1 MNKGVAMELDTERL
15 LRILSQKPLFLFLDR
30 VIELAPRKSARGVKC
45 ITANEPCFHGQVGPL
60 VFPGTLIIEA
70 MSQLFSVLAY
80 ASEPFDTNQKVLFLL
95 GFDGAK
101 FRRPAVPGDRL
112 NIDIEITHR
121 RSNIWKAHA
130 IATVDDNLC
139 ARADLL
145 AALTNRGELPYQ

>member
-1 MNKGVAMELDTERL
+1 MELDTERL
-15 LRILSQKPLFLFLDR
+15 LRILSQRPPFLFLDR

-45 ITANEPCFHGQVGPL
+45 ITANEPCFHNQVAPFS
-60 VFPGTLIIEA
+60 FPGAFVIEA
-70 MSQLFSVLAY
+70 MSQLFSVLTY
-80 ASEPFDTNQKVLFLL
+80 ASEPFDTNQKAFFLL

-101 FRRPAVPGDRL
+101 FRRPITPGDRL
-112 NIDIEITHR
+112 IIDIELTLR

-145 AALTNRGELPYQ
+145 AALTNRGELPRV